1 MCHDN
6 KNDAKLTGIDLSVQ
20 NWHDEFDKF
29 WPVQLKISEICTLM
43 GCLWPKCIRFKLKK
57 HIAVMF
63 DGTEYWC
70 KIWRKTDLYFQKCH
84 REFGKFDRLKN
95 SDLILK
101 KKMAELNQNQNSKQ
115 PDQPDAVQEL
125 YFTLEINE

>member
-20 NWHDEFDKF
+20 NWHEEFDKF
-29 WPVQLKISEICTLM
+29 WPVQSKISEICTLM
-43 GCLWPKCIRFKLKK
+43 GCLWPKYIRFELKK

-70 KIWRKTDLYFQKCH
+70 KIWRKTNLYFQKCH
-84 REFGKFDRLKN
+84 GEFGKFWQ
-95 SDLILK
+95 
-101 KKMAELNQNQNSKQ
+101 AEK
-115 PDQPDAVQEL
+115 
-125 YFTLEINE
+125 